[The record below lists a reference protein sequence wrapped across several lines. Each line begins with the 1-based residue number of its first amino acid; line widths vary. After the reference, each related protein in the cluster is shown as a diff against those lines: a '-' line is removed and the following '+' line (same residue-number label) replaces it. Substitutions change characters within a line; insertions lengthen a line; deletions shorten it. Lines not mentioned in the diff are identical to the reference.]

1 MTTATEH
8 ASFSVLVTNSR
19 NGGQHEILV
28 PGQVEDDVYTWMTA
42 NRPHYIVKR
51 IWRLPSR

>member
-1 MTTATEH
+1 MTTTER
-8 ASFSVLVTNSR
+8 ASFSALVTNSR

-28 PGQVEDDVYTWMTA
+28 PGQVEDDVYAWMAT

-51 IWRLPSR
+51 IWSIPSR

>member
-1 MTTATEH
+1 MTTER
-8 ASFSVLVTNSR
+8 ASFSALVTNSR

-28 PGQVEDDVYTWMTA
+28 PGQVEDDVYAWMAT

-51 IWRLPSR
+51 IWSIPSR